1 MYIGINKFS
10 ASAAD
15 HKPLHVLRI
24 QQEVA
29 YICIQITL
37 YEYLQ
42 FDVYVSQ
49 SYFNATNTVTRNSV
63 QHKSY
68 TKEKSNEYDEQ
79 PAIHQ
84 DLPY

>member
-10 ASAAD
+10 APVSD

-29 YICIQITL
+29 NIAMHLDPTTWL
-37 YEYLQ
+37 FK

-49 SYFNATNTVTRNSV
+49 FYFNATNKVARYTV
-63 QHKSY
+63 
-68 TKEKSNEYDEQ
+68 
-79 PAIHQ
+79 
-84 DLPY
+84 